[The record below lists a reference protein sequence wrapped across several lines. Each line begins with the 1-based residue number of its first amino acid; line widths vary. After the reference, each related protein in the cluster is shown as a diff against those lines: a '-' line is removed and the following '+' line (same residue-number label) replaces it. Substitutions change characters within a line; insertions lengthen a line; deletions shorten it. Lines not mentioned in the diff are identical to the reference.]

1 MTIKKTKK
9 LYDKM
14 NVRLLFWKAR
24 TAGFLR
30 ISLNVLNILVMYSR
44 CFKFFYTYLSSAVS
58 NVNKKVTRRC
68 FILRLI

>member
-1 MTIKKTKK
+1 MKIKKTKK

-30 ISLNVLNILVMYSR
+30 ISLNGLNILVMYSR
-44 CFKFFYTYLSSAVS
+44 CFKFFKRISAPQS
-58 NVNKKVTRRC
+58 PM
-68 FILRLI
+68 LIKRWPDVALF